1 MTFQT
6 SSKTGLQILRFLIG
20 LLRESVGK
28 ARRRHRTQSEIIL
41 DSAIALGIFMVFG
54 TISKIFSEIS

>member
-1 MTFQT
+1 M
-6 SSKTGLQILRFLIG
+6 IG

-28 ARRRHRTQSEIIL
+28 ARTSTWLSDHRRHRTQSKIIL
-41 DSAIALGIFMVFG
+41 DSAIALGISIGFG